1 MRTLRPPKT
10 TVDAEAIPSAVKDLC
25 GRLAS
30 RGHGSWI
37 VGGCVRDHLL
47 GRAVNDWDLC
57 TTARPRELLEVFP
70 RAVPTGIDHGTL
82 TVVVD
87 RVPYEVTT
95 LRGEGTY
102 TDGRRPDRVYFLDD
116 VTQDLARRDFTV
128 NAIAYDPLGGVL
140 VDPFGGR
147 QDLED
152 GVLRAVGDPFTRFSE
167 DGLRILRGARFVATL
182 GFELDP
188 ATEAA
193 MERALPVFR
202 KVSAERV
209 RDEWCKTFKAPQP
222 SRAFE
227 VMRRRGILAVT
238 CPPLLEAVG
247 CAQGDGRAYD
257 VWTHTMRAVDACP
270 KDTVLRTAAVFHDV
284 GKARTRAVDPATGA
298 VTFPSHELVGASLA
312 DQWLQDYRYSNDER
326 QRVVHLIR
334 HHRVGYQPSWSDGAV
349 RRYVRAVGLEAL
361 KDLAALWAADA
372 RARGPDPDPDLA
384 VQRALLE
391 RVEAVLERGRVLGP
405 RDLAVDGTALM
416 KDLGLKPSKQL
427 GELLAQ
433 LLERAMDDPSVN
445 TREGLLALA
454 RERLAAG

>member
-1 MRTLRPPKT
+1 
-10 TVDAEAIPSAVKDLC
+10 V
-25 GRLAS
+25 
-30 RGHGSWI
+30 
-37 VGGCVRDHLL
+37 
-47 GRAVNDWDLC
+47 VNDWDLC
-57 TTARPRELLEVFP
+57 TTAKPREILEVFP
-70 RAVPTGIDHGTL
+70 RAVPTGVEHGTL
-82 TVVVD
+82 TVVLD

-128 NAIAYDPLGGVL
+128 NAIAYDPLAGVL

-182 GFELDP
+182 GFDLDP

-193 MERALPVFR
+193 MEKALPVFR

-209 RDEWCKTFKAPQP
+209 RDEWCKAFKAPEP

-238 CPPLLEAVG
+238 CPALLEAVG
-247 CAQGDGRAYD
+247 CAQGEARAHD
-257 VWTHTMRAVDACP
+257 VWTHTMRAVDRCP
-270 KDTVLRTAAVFHDV
+270 RDPVLRTAAVLHDI
-284 GKARTRAVDPATGA
+284 GKARTRVVDPATQTI
-298 VTFPSHELVGASLA
+298 TFPFHETVGASLA
-312 DQWLQDYRYSNDER
+312 DQWLQDYRFSNEER

-334 HHRVGYQPSWSDGAV
+334 HHRVRYTPTWSDGEV
-349 RRYVRAVGLEAL
+349 RRYVRLVGLEAL
-361 KDLAALWAADA
+361 RDLAILWEADA
-372 RARGPDPDPDLA
+372 RARGPSPEDDLA
-384 VQRALLE
+384 VQSALLD
-391 RVEAVLERGRVLGP
+391 RVEAVLSRGRVLGP

-416 KDLGLKPSKQL
+416 KELGLKPSKQL
-427 GELLAQ
+427 GELLSK
-433 LLERAMDDPSVN
+433 LLERAMDDPEVN
-445 TREGLLALA
+445 TREGLLAMA
-454 RERLAAG
+454 RALLAAP